1 MGQQHLEEIEL
12 ESYLDGQLSWLSR
25 RRVQGHVES
34 CESCRARLEALRA
47 RRGYLE
53 RMRGQVERVEE
64 ADGQA
69 MGAGVRGEG

>member
-1 MGQQHLEEIEL
+1 MGQQHLEEIGR

-53 RMRGQVERVEE
+53 RMRVQLERLEQ
-64 ADGQA
+64 ADDQA
-69 MGAGVRGEG
+69 MRTGLRGEG